1 MNTMSTVPDTAAL
14 EQPFLRRVIALATGL
29 AFAGM
34 LASLAVVDRGEAG
47 RLVLHWHWAAVP
59 LIALGL
65 WLGWRFWGLLWAAE
79 SDPSPVGRRRLIRF
93 AIGLAAMAMFSFAY
107 PMRFIQEERRN
118 EVFLGLGLA
127 ILVLSAFGCLIWKTI
142 QWVNENE
149 PRDGEVDGPL
159 DREPPDRGR

>member
-1 MNTMSTVPDTAAL
+1 MNPAPDPAAL
-14 EQPFLRRVIALATGL
+14 EQPFLRRVIALSTGL

-34 LASLAVVDRGEAG
+34 LASLAVVDLGGAG
-47 RLVLHWHWAAVP
+47 KLILRWHWGAVP
-59 LIALGL
+59 LTGLGL

-79 SDPSPVGRRRLIRF
+79 SDPSPAGRRRLLRF
-93 AIGLAAMAMFSFAY
+93 SLGLAVMAMVSFAY
-107 PMRFIQEERRN
+107 PMRFIQAERRN

-127 ILVLSAFGCLIWKTI
+127 ILVLSAIGWLIWKLI

-159 DREPPDRGR
+159 DREPPNRR